1 PDKVQRPVIKLHHI
15 SKTYPNGLRALKDV
29 NIEVGKGEIY
39 ALVGQNGAG
48 KSTLMNI
55 LYGLT
60 MPSGGTIEIRSRPV
74 TISHPM
80 QAIGLGIGMVQQDLM
95 LVPSLTVMENI
106 VLGTEGE
113 FKRWDGAIDMV
124 KMRATVQTLLDSLE
138 CSIDPL
144 SIVGTLPI
152 GSQQMVEIAKVFW
165 RNASIIIF
173 DEPTSLLSPI
183 EAEQFLQF
191 VLALKAKGKTVLF
204 ISHRLKEVFAI
215 AERISVLRQG
225 VIVASL
231 AKEEANAEKVA
242 TLMVGERMEESSIPP
257 SAPGAKVVLRVKDVP
272 LAANAS
278 KTAEMEIH
286 SGEIVGIAG
295 VQGNGQEEL
304 FDMLL
309 GKAIPRSGDILFFD
323 RSILRMS
330 VRARRD
336 AGIAYITSDRIKDG
350 LAVDRSVLENGIIG
364 SGKAMGNVLIRQ
376 KEVHRLI
383 AKMVRSYKIKGG
395 ENQKQKVRA
404 LSGGNMQKIV
414 VAREVM
420 RNPTLLVAF
429 NPTSGVDI
437 AAKKVIHDS
446 LREIAGAGNSVLL
459 ISNDL
464 EELLELS
471 GRIIVLYKMCP
482 AAEFKYPEYDM
493 RQIGMYMTG
502 VRSEGLGE

>member
-1 PDKVQRPVIKLHHI
+1 MSLGTSEGIGEQPVLQGSPDKVQRPVIKLHHI

-60 MPSGGTIEIRSRPV
+60 MPSGGTIEIGSRPV

-278 KTAEMEIH
+278 KTAEMAIH
-286 SGEIVGIAG
+286 SGEIV
-295 VQGNGQEEL
+295 
-304 FDMLL
+304 
-309 GKAIPRSGDILFFD
+309 
-323 RSILRMS
+323 
-330 VRARRD
+330 
-336 AGIAYITSDRIKDG
+336 
-350 LAVDRSVLENGIIG
+350 
-364 SGKAMGNVLIRQ
+364 
-376 KEVHRLI
+376 
-383 AKMVRSYKIKGG
+383 
-395 ENQKQKVRA
+395 
-404 LSGGNMQKIV
+404 
-414 VAREVM
+414 
-420 RNPTLLVAF
+420 
-429 NPTSGVDI
+429 
-437 AAKKVIHDS
+437 
-446 LREIAGAGNSVLL
+446 
-459 ISNDL
+459 
-464 EELLELS
+464 
-471 GRIIVLYKMCP
+471 
-482 AAEFKYPEYDM
+482 
-493 RQIGMYMTG
+493 
-502 VRSEGLGE
+502 